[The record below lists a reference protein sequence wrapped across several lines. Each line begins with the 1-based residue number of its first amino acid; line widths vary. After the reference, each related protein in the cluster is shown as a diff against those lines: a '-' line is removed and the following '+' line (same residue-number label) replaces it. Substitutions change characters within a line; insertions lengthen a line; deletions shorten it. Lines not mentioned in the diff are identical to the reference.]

1 MTVRALNANGGIVT
15 SGTHFINSKEEIA
28 QTIVTR
34 LRLFYGEYFRDI
46 KDGTRWFEDVIGKG
60 NVNSTADSEIRRRIS
75 QTDGVSGILEYNSV
89 FNFNERTFSVTCS
102 VLTIYGDIT
111 ISEAFS
117 G

>member
-15 SGTHFINSKEEIA
+15 SGRHFINNSEEVA

-34 LRLFYGEYFRDI
+34 LKLFYGEYFRNI
-46 KDGTRWFEDVIGKG
+46 KDGTRWFEDILGKG
-60 NVNSTADSEIRRRIS
+60 NTNGKADAEIRRRIS
-75 QTDGVSGILEYNSV
+75 QTEGVSGILEYNSE
-89 FNFNERTFSVTCS
+89 FDFDKRTFNVTCS

-111 ISEAFS
+111 IKESFS